1 MTTAP
6 ARSPDRREKGH
17 AHEAARRTIQGDA
30 SFRSVRRVAPAPS
43 PAAPRMIT
51 APRED
56 RRLLAIGL
64 SMAGLLAFTGI
75 DTCAKL
81 LVTWGVPTS
90 EVVFVRFFGHFL
102 IMVFVAARLGPDVMR
117 SASPGAELLRGLFL
131 TGSTLFNFWALTYL
145 PLTITASIAFTV
157 PLWVCLLSVPLLG
170 ETLGPRRFGAI
181 LVGFSGVLLIT
192 RPWSGDMNWAV
203 TLSILCAIC
212 ASFYTIIT
220 RRLAGRDSTA
230 TQQFYTALIATLGTL
245 PLAFAAWV
253 WPADPLTWV
262 LFGLI
267 GFFGWLGHQFITI
280 AYRYAGAVTI
290 APFSYVQIVF
300 MTASSWIIFGDPP
313 DGWIVA
319 GALVVVASGLYIWLR
334 ERQLARR
341 P

>member
-1 MTTAP
+1 MTP
-6 ARSPDRREKGH
+6 
-17 AHEAARRTIQGDA
+17 
-30 SFRSVRRVAPAPS
+30 
-43 PAAPRMIT
+43 

-56 RRLLAIGL
+56 RRMLAIGL
-64 SMAGLLAFTGI
+64 SLAALIAFTGI

-81 LVTWGVPTS
+81 LVTSGIPTS
-90 EVVFVRFFGHFL
+90 EVVFVRFLGHFL
-102 IMVFVAARLGPDVMR
+102 IMVVVAARLGPDVMR
-117 SASPGAELLRGLFL
+117 SASPGAELLRGVFL

-145 PLTITASIAFTV
+145 PLTITSSIAFTI

-170 ETLGPRRFGAI
+170 ETVGPRRLAAV

-192 RPWSGDMNWAV
+192 RPWSGDVNWAV
-203 TLSILCAIC
+203 ILSILCAIC

-220 RRLAGRDSTA
+220 RSLAGRDSTA
-230 TQQFYTALIATLGTL
+230 TQQFYTSMIATFGTL
-245 PLAFAAWV
+245 PLALVAWV
-253 WPADPLTWV
+253 WPSDPLTWA

-267 GFFGWLGHQFITI
+267 GFFGWLGHQLITI

-290 APFSYVQIVF
+290 APFSYFQIVL

-313 DGWIVA
+313 DGWMIA

-341 P
+341 PET